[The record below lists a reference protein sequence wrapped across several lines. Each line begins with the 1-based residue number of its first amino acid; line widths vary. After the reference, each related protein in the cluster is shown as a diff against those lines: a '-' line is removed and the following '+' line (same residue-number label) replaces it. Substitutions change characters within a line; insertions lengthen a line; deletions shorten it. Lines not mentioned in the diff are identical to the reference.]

1 MYAQGDM
8 DVLEPPC
15 KKPKLET
22 PPLDLLSS
30 PPFRISPPSADSH
43 MSTPSALLLPPSAGA
58 NTPMDAATCDWADNL
73 LATAHRPTPTARGD
87 PKLTSVSSLKP
98 RAESKPSPVAFRL
111 GNPGSSGFLSP
122 PNRVMAS
129 VSKGSQLSRL
139 GCTSPAGGVTG
150 NPARGCNNPFASP
163 GIGVQGAVK
172 QPLPQGFS
180 AHPQGSN
187 NVPLP
192 QKIRGIPMQPLKPQ
206 SAPASSSLGLQSPS
220 FRTRTGPGAA
230 PRMHGQGIAKQPGL
244 QGLST
249 SHLSR
254 DILSSTVS
262 LVSAPS
268 TLLPPAGSKQQ
279 TTVTTGMFH
288 GLGSRRPPHSIPQSL
303 FPKIIHP
310 AVSAGSAPTAGIAD
324 VAGMA
329 GTAATA
335 GSLPDSGFLAG
346 TASLPASKIGPTS
359 AGLGASVFSVP
370 ASMQHMAKSIMALP
384 TGVVPTPHASHMPSS
399 AASFMDSV
407 AAFTEGFALTHN
419 EPGALGE
426 PWTMGSKSDLQGNA
440 FAKDAFEI
448 IQLESGMHSD
458 ISDESSEQM
467 WKIPAEML
475 VSDTDDLLY

>member
-1 MYAQGDM
+1 
-8 DVLEPPC
+8 
-15 KKPKLET
+15 
-22 PPLDLLSS
+22 
-30 PPFRISPPSADSH
+30 
-43 MSTPSALLLPPSAGA
+43 
-58 NTPMDAATCDWADNL
+58 MDAATCDWADNL

-87 PKLTSVSSLKP
+87 SKLTSVSCRKP

-139 GCTSPAGGVTG
+139 GCTSPAEGVTG
-150 NPARGCNNPFASP
+150 TPTRGPANSFASP
-163 GIGVQGAVK
+163 VIGVQGAVK
-172 QPLPQGFS
+172 QPLPQGS
-180 AHPQGSN
+180 G

-192 QKIRGIPMQPLKPQ
+192 QKIGGIPMQPLKPQ
-206 SAPASSSLGLQSPS
+206 SVPASSSLGLQSPS
-220 FRTRTGPGAA
+220 FRTRTGPGTALG
-230 PRMHGQGIAKQPGL
+230 MHGQGIAKQPCLHGI
-244 QGLST
+244 ST

-268 TLLPPAGSKQQ
+268 ALLHPASSMQQ
-279 TTVTTGMFH
+279 TTITTGMSH
-288 GLGSRRPPHSIPQSL
+288 GLGNRRPPYSIPQTL
-303 FPKIIHP
+303 FPKTIHS
-310 AVSAGSAPTAGIAD
+310 AASAGSAPTAGTASIAG

-329 GTAATA
+329 STAATA
-335 GSLPDSGFLAG
+335 GNLADSGCLAG
-346 TASLPASKIGPTS
+346 TASLPASKVGPMS
-359 AGLGASVFSVP
+359 AGLSASGFSASASV
-370 ASMQHMAKSIMALP
+370 QHVAKSIMALP
-384 TGVVPTPHASHMPSS
+384 TGVVPPTSHVPHMPSS

-407 AAFTEGFALTHN
+407 AAFTEAFALTHT

-426 PWTMGSKSDLQGNA
+426 PWTMGSRSDLQGNA

-475 VSDTDDLLY
+475 INDTDDLLY